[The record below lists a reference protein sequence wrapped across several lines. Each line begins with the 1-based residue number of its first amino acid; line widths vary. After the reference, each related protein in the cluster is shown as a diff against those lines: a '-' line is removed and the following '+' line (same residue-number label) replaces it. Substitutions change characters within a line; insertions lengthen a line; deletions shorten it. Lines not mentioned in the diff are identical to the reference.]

1 MMSIDNQSVRRHRTL
16 YLISNNTIH
25 NHVKSIYTKN
35 FSCEIVKFNIAHT
48 WGAERWGIEM
58 NAELMKKV
66 LNAIAK
72 HKTVKPIA
80 SL

>member
-1 MMSIDNQSVRRHRTL
+1 MMSIDNQSVRKYRTL

-48 WGAERWGIEM
+48 WGGERWDIEM
-58 NAELMKKV
+58 KAELMKKV

>member
-1 MMSIDNQSVRRHRTL
+1 MSVDNQSLKKYRNLH
-16 YLISNNTIH
+16 LITNNTIH
-25 NHVKSIYTKN
+25 NHVKSIYTKKL
-35 FSCEIVKFNIAHT
+35 SCEIVKFNIAHT
-48 WGAERWGIEM
+48 WGGERWGIEM

-66 LNAIAK
+66 IHTIAK